1 MDSASIL
8 EDGTSISTNQSFH
21 FCIICVTL
29 QQIVNRS
36 VLTNGRAS
44 CVLGPLLSH

>member
-8 EDGTSISTNQSFH
+8 EDGTSITTNQSFH

-29 QQIVNRS
+29 QQTVNRS
-36 VLTNGRAS
+36 ALTDGRGLCAS
-44 CVLGPLLSH
+44 GPLLSH